1 MPKLN
6 NKAIT
11 IHSFSTGVYL
21 NSTETGGGIIAL
33 AQNWMNV
40 SFPNGEIPYS
50 IKRAIIN
57 QFFSATGTEIEPT
70 IIGRLVQQCE
80 W

>member
-1 MPKLN
+1 MEKLN

-11 IHSFSTGVYL
+11 IHEFSTGVVL

-40 SFPNGEIPYS
+40 SFANGEIPYS
-50 IKRAIIN
+50 IERAIVN
-57 QFFSATGTEIEPT
+57 QFFGDTRTETSPT
-70 IIGRLVQQCE
+70 IIGRYVPS